1 MIYLI
6 LIMNSDQ
13 AMVSEISDDKV
24 IADRPKV
31 SSKKVYINKLISR
44 HNKQKT
50 KERIETL
57 IFVSLACM
65 LVVISGILVSL

>member
-1 MIYLI
+1 
-6 LIMNSDQ
+6 MNSDQ
-13 AMVSEISDDKV
+13 AMASENSVDKMTIV
-24 IADRPKV
+24 KPKV

-44 HNKQKT
+44 HNKQKS

>member
-1 MIYLI
+1 
-6 LIMNSDQ
+6 MNFDQ
-13 AMVSEISDDKV
+13 TMVSEKSFDKV
-24 IADRPKV
+24 ITVRPKV

-57 IFVSLACM
+57 IFVRLACM

>member
-1 MIYLI
+1 
-6 LIMNSDQ
+6 MNSNQ
-13 AMVSEISDDKV
+13 TMVSEKSVDKV
-24 IADRPKV
+24 ITDRIKV

>member
-1 MIYLI
+1 
-6 LIMNSDQ
+6 MNSDQ
-13 AMVSEISDDKV
+13 V
-24 IADRPKV
+24 IASENSVDKMIIDRPKV

-50 KERIETL
+50 KEKIETL

-65 LVVISGILVSL
+65 LVVISGILVAL

>member
-1 MIYLI
+1 
-6 LIMNSDQ
+6 MNSDQ
-13 AMVSEISDDKV
+13 AKVSENSVDKV
-24 IADRPKV
+24 ITGRPKD

-57 IFVSLACM
+57 IFVSLACI

>member
-1 MIYLI
+1 
-6 LIMNSDQ
+6 MNSDN
-13 AMVSEISDDKV
+13 AMASENFVDKMKT
-24 IADRPKV
+24 DRLKV

>member
-1 MIYLI
+1 
-6 LIMNSDQ
+6 MNSEQTIVIQNSVDK
-13 AMVSEISDDKV
+13 MVT
-24 IADRPKV
+24 DRPKD

-50 KERIETL
+50 NERIETL

>member
-1 MIYLI
+1 
-6 LIMNSDQ
+6 MNSDQ
-13 AMVSEISDDKV
+13 AMLSENSTDKAETNR
-24 IADRPKV
+24 IKV

-50 KERIETL
+50 KERVETL
-57 IFVSLACM
+57 IFVGLACM

>member
-1 MIYLI
+1 
-6 LIMNSDQ
+6 MNSDQ
-13 AMVSEISDDKV
+13 AMVSENSVDKV
-24 IADRPKV
+24 ITDRPKV

-44 HNKQKT
+44 HKKQKN

>member
-1 MIYLI
+1 
-6 LIMNSDQ
+6 MNFDQ
-13 AMVSEISDDKV
+13 TMVSEKSFDKV
-24 IADRPKV
+24 ITDRIKV

-44 HNKQKT
+44 HKKQKA
-50 KERIETL
+50 KEKIETL

>member
-1 MIYLI
+1 
-6 LIMNSDQ
+6 MNSDQ
-13 AMVSEISDDKV
+13 AIASENSVDKV
-24 IADRPKV
+24 ITDRPKV
-31 SSKKVYINKLISR
+31 SSKKVYINQLISR

-50 KERIETL
+50 KEKIETL

>member
-1 MIYLI
+1 
-6 LIMNSDQ
+6 MNSDQ
-13 AMVSEISDDKV
+13 AIASENSGDK
-24 IADRPKV
+24 IITDKPID

-65 LVVISGILVSL
+65 LVVISGILVAL